1 MKIPFFLFLNRFFH
15 IVPASVQNI
24 FVSDSSTYDSMA
36 GVKQEAAAR
45 LFTA

>member
-1 MKIPFFLFLNRFFH
+1 
-15 IVPASVQNI
+15 
-24 FVSDSSTYDSMA
+24 MA